1 MRLEDRSSASAWLHV
16 HAARIDDAA
25 TGRAGPAFNPSV

>member
-1 MRLEDRSSASAWLHV
+1 MWLEDRSSASAWLHV

-25 TGRAGPAFNPSV
+25 TGRADPVFDLSV